1 MKRYIFL
8 FCFFLAS
15 FFVQA
20 QQTDKIKIEEK
31 DYNNQEIPMADKFRE
46 EGKIY
51 VVIAVILTIL
61 SGIIVYLVVLDRKI
75 SALERQVKE

>member
-1 MKRYIFL
+1 MKRYILL
-8 FCFFLAS
+8 FCFFIAS

-31 DYNNQEIPMADKFRE
+31 DYANQEIPMADKFRE

-61 SGIIVYLVVLDRKI
+61 SGIIVYLVVLDKKI
-75 SALERQVKE
+75 STLEKQIKQ

>member
-1 MKRYIFL
+1 MKRYIL
-8 FCFFLAS
+8 LLCFSIAS

-20 QQTDKIKIEEK
+20 QQADKIKIEEK
-31 DYNNQEIPMADKFRE
+31 DYANREIPMADKFRE

-61 SGIIVYLVVLDRKI
+61 SGIIVYLVVLDKKI
-75 SALERQVKE
+75 STLEKQVKQ